1 MPNERETISE
11 WFYLYSQDV
20 FNFLV
25 YYSGTLDVE
34 DLVQEVFIKAG
45 KGLESYQSQAA
56 PKTWLFSIARNLAID
71 KARRNDTK
79 ISRTSQPFEDRTT
92 DGKTSQSPEQILIGH
107 EEKQELYR
115 IINQQKK
122 KYRDVLILRGIQGLS
137 VSETAQILG
146 CKETAVRT
154 NYHRA
159 IKLLQNEPNWRG
171 SYDGS

>member
-1 MPNERETISE
+1 MHNEREIISN

-34 DLVQEVFIKAG
+34 DLVQEVFIKAA
-45 KGLESYQSQAA
+45 KGMSTYRNHAT
-56 PKTWLFSIARNLAID
+56 PKTWLFIIARNLAID
-71 KARRNDTK
+71 KARQKETK
-79 ISRTSQPFEDRTT
+79 FSRTSVAFHEETLDQHIGF
-92 DGKTSQSPEQILIGH
+92 SPDQILIDH

-115 IINQQKK
+115 RINQQKK

-159 IKLLQNEPNWRG
+159 IKALQNEPNWRESHEG
-171 SYDGS
+171 

>member
-1 MPNERETISE
+1 MPNERETLSE

-34 DLVQEVFIKAG
+34 DLVQEVFIKAA
-45 KGLESYQSQAA
+45 KGLDSYQSQAS

-71 KARRNDTK
+71 KGRRKETK
-79 ISRTSQPFEDRTT
+79 MSRSNQPFEESTSNR
-92 DGKTSQSPEQILIGH
+92 KTGESPEQILIGH

-115 IINQQKK
+115 VINQQKK
-122 KYRDVLILRGIQGLS
+122 KYRDVLILRGIQGLT

-146 CKETAVRT
+146 WKETAVRT

-159 IKLLQNEPNWRG
+159 IKALQNEPNWRE
-171 SYDGS
+171 SYEG

>member
-11 WFYLYSQDV
+11 WFTLYSQDV

-34 DLVQEVFIKAG
+34 DLVQEVFIKAA
-45 KGLESYQSQAA
+45 KGLESYQSQAS

-71 KARRNDTK
+71 KARRMDTK
-79 ISRTSQPFEDRTT
+79 ISRTSQPFEDSTT
-92 DGKTSQSPEQILIGH
+92 DRKTSQSPEQILIGH

-115 IINQQKK
+115 VINLQKK
-122 KYRDVLILRGIQGLS
+122 KYREVLILRGIQGLS
-137 VSETAQILG
+137 VSETAHILC

-159 IKLLQNEPNWRG
+159 IKLLQNEPNWRE